1 MFLDILPIKLSR
13 QPRKKGKGLSVL
25 ETKYRLAQSLVLAA
39 GEFLLQ
45 HLDDKLEIE
54 EKACARDLV
63 THLDR
68 EVQDFLTAKIKN
80 AYPTDLVFGEE
91 GGDVSSISNGNVWV
105 IDPIDG
111 TSNFIAQKNDFAIM
125 LAYFENGIGRFGLI
139 YDVVQDKLFHGGG
152 KFPVLCNEQA
162 LSKPSFSPLKQ
173 SLTGLNAQLYA
184 TNKHGLADLAHQ
196 TLGTRSVG
204 SAGIGFSHVLE
215 GRLFAYASY
224 LYPWDYA
231 AASILGQGL
240 GLSLL
245 SLEAQNPSFDKREH
259 VILVANQ
266 HLEEVKRYLF

>member
-1 MFLDILPIKLSR
+1 M
-13 QPRKKGKGLSVL
+13 
-25 ETKYRLAQSLVLAA
+25 ETKYRLAQSLVLQA
-39 GEFLLQ
+39 GEFLKT
-45 HLDDKLEIE
+45 HLHDELEIE
-54 EKACARDLV
+54 EKENATDLV
-63 THLDR
+63 TQLDKLT
-68 EVQDFLTAKIKN
+68 QQFLTNQIKN
-80 AYPTDLVFGEE
+80 EYPSDLIFGEE

-125 LAYFENGIGRFGLI
+125 LAYFENGIGQFGLI
-139 YDVVQDKLFHGGG
+139 YDVMQDKLFHGGG
-152 KFPVLCNEQA
+152 KFPVFCNKERLA
-162 LSKPSFSPLKQ
+162 SPSLSSISQTL
-173 SLTGLNAQLYA
+173 LGLNAQLYA
-184 TNKHGLADLAHQ
+184 ANKHGLADLANIS
-196 TLGTRSVG
+196 LGTRSVG

-224 LYPWDYA
+224 LHPWDYA

-245 SLEAQNPSFDKREH
+245 SLEAENPSFDKREH

>member
-1 MFLDILPIKLSR
+1 M
-13 QPRKKGKGLSVL
+13 
-25 ETKYRLAQSLVLAA
+25 ETKYRLAQSLVLQA
-39 GEFLLQ
+39 GEFLKT
-45 HLDDKLEIE
+45 HLHDELEIE
-54 EKACARDLV
+54 EKENATDLV
-63 THLDR
+63 TQLDKLI
-68 EVQDFLTAKIKN
+68 QQFLTNQIKK
-80 AYPTDLVFGEE
+80 AYPSDLIFGEE

-125 LAYFENGIGRFGLI
+125 LAYFENGIGQFGLI
-139 YDVVQDKLFHGGG
+139 YDVMQDKLFHGGG
-152 KFPVLCNEQA
+152 KFPVFCNKERLA
-162 LSKPSFSPLKQ
+162 SPSLSSISQTL
-173 SLTGLNAQLYA
+173 LGLNAQLYA
-184 TNKHGLADLAHQ
+184 ANKHGLADLANIS
-196 TLGTRSVG
+196 LGTRSVG

-245 SLEAQNPSFDKREH
+245 SLEAENPTFDKREH

>member
-1 MFLDILPIKLSR
+1 M
-13 QPRKKGKGLSVL
+13 
-25 ETKYRLAQSLVLAA
+25 ETKYRLAQSLVLQA
-39 GEFLLQ
+39 GEFLKT
-45 HLDDKLEIE
+45 HLHDELEIE
-54 EKACARDLV
+54 EKENATDLV
-63 THLDR
+63 TQLDKLT
-68 EVQDFLTAKIKN
+68 QQFLTNQIKKE
-80 AYPTDLVFGEE
+80 YPSDLIFGEE

-125 LAYFENGIGRFGLI
+125 LAYFENGIGQFGLI
-139 YDVVQDKLFHGGG
+139 YDVMQDKLFHGGG
-152 KFPVLCNEQA
+152 KFPVFCNKERLA
-162 LSKPSFSPLKQ
+162 SPSLSSISQTL
-173 SLTGLNAQLYA
+173 LGLNAQLYA
-184 TNKHGLADLAHQ
+184 ANKHGLADLANIS
-196 TLGTRSVG
+196 LGTRSVG

-240 GLSLL
+240 DLSLL
-245 SLEAQNPSFDKREH
+245 SLEAENPSFDKREH

>member
-1 MFLDILPIKLSR
+1 M
-13 QPRKKGKGLSVL
+13 
-25 ETKYRLAQSLVLAA
+25 ETKYRLAQSLVLQA
-39 GEFLLQ
+39 GEFLKT
-45 HLDDKLEIE
+45 HLHDELEIE
-54 EKACARDLV
+54 EKENATDLV
-63 THLDR
+63 TQLDKLT
-68 EVQDFLTAKIKN
+68 QQFLTNQIKN
-80 AYPTDLVFGEE
+80 EYPSDLIFGEE

-125 LAYFENGIGRFGLI
+125 LAYFENGIGQFGLI
-139 YDVVQDKLFHGGG
+139 YDVMQDKLFHGGG
-152 KFPVLCNEQA
+152 KFPVFCNKERLA
-162 LSKPSFSPLKQ
+162 CPSLSSISQTL
-173 SLTGLNAQLYA
+173 LGLNAQLYA
-184 TNKHGLADLAHQ
+184 ANKHGLADLANIS
-196 TLGTRSVG
+196 LGTRSVG

-240 GLSLL
+240 DLSLL
-245 SLEAQNPSFDKREH
+245 SLEAENPSFDKREH

>member
-1 MFLDILPIKLSR
+1 M
-13 QPRKKGKGLSVL
+13 

-39 GEFLLQ
+39 GDFLRQ
-45 HLDDKLEIE
+45 HLDDRLEIE
-54 EKACARDLV
+54 EKASARDLV
-63 THLDR
+63 THLDK
-68 EVQDFLTAKIKN
+68 EVQEFLTTKIKSN
-80 AYPTDLVFGEE
+80 YPNDFIFGEE
-91 GGDVSSISNGNVWV
+91 GGDVSSILQGNVWV

-125 LAYFENGIGRFGLI
+125 VAYFENGVGQFGLI
-139 YDVVQDKLFHGGG
+139 YDVIQDKLFHGGG
-152 KFPVLCNEQA
+152 NFLVCCNEE
-162 LSKPSFSPLKQ
+162 PLKQ
-173 SLTGLNAQLYA
+173 QTFAPLHQCLMGLNAQLYA
-184 TNKHGLADLAHQ
+184 ANKHGLADLANIS
-196 TLGTRSVG
+196 LGTRSVG

-240 GLSLL
+240 DLSLL
-245 SLEAQNPSFDKREH
+245 SLEAENPSFDKREH

>member
-1 MFLDILPIKLSR
+1 M
-13 QPRKKGKGLSVL
+13 
-25 ETKYRLAQSLVLAA
+25 ETKYRLAQSLVLQA
-39 GEFLLQ
+39 GEFLKT
-45 HLDDKLEIE
+45 HLHDELEIE
-54 EKACARDLV
+54 EKENATDLV
-63 THLDR
+63 TQLDKLT
-68 EVQDFLTAKIKN
+68 QQFLTNQIKKE
-80 AYPTDLVFGEE
+80 YPSDLIFGEE

-125 LAYFENGIGRFGLI
+125 LAYFENGIGQFGLI
-139 YDVVQDKLFHGGG
+139 YDVMQDKLFHGGG
-152 KFPVLCNEQA
+152 KFPVFCNKERLA
-162 LSKPSFSPLKQ
+162 CPSLSSISQTL
-173 SLTGLNAQLYA
+173 LGLNAQLYA
-184 TNKHGLADLAHQ
+184 ANKHGLADLANIS
-196 TLGTRSVG
+196 LGTRSVG

-240 GLSLL
+240 GFSLL
-245 SLEAQNPSFDKREH
+245 SLEANQPSFDKREH

>member
-1 MFLDILPIKLSR
+1 M
-13 QPRKKGKGLSVL
+13 
-25 ETKYRLAQSLVLAA
+25 ETKYRLAQSLVLQA
-39 GEFLLQ
+39 GEFLKT
-45 HLDDKLEIE
+45 HLHDELEIE
-54 EKACARDLV
+54 EKENATDLV
-63 THLDR
+63 TQLDKLT
-68 EVQDFLTAKIKN
+68 QQFLTNQIKKE
-80 AYPTDLVFGEE
+80 YPSDLIFGEE

-111 TSNFIAQKNDFAIM
+111 TSNFIAQKNDFALM
-125 LAYFENGIGRFGLI
+125 LAYFENGIGQFGLI
-139 YDVVQDKLFHGGG
+139 YDVMQDKLFHGGG
-152 KFPVLCNEQA
+152 KFPVFCNKERLA
-162 LSKPSFSPLKQ
+162 SPSPSSISQTL
-173 SLTGLNAQLYA
+173 LGLNAQLYA
-184 TNKHGLADLAHQ
+184 ANKHGLADLANIS
-196 TLGTRSVG
+196 LGTRSVG

-245 SLEAQNPSFDKREH
+245 SLEAENPSFDKREH